1 MVLTNQLDYS
11 VIFFQIICASQK
23 VQTLINPVYNGY
35 SKFHFFL
42 FQGSSRFAQSSNEL
56 PGHASE
62 AAGTAAT
69 SGTASST
76 GSGTLAAGTGDID
89 VAGHA
94 SGAATATGS
103 GSGAGAGAGNVAV
116 NLGN

>member
-1 MVLTNQLDYS
+1 MDFHSYKLAKSIVLHNYTYNFRYII
-11 VIFFQIICASQK
+11 VIQN
-23 VQTLINPVYNGY
+23 LI
-35 SKFHFFL
+35 FI

-103 GSGAGAGAGNVAV
+103 GSAAGAGAGNVAV